1 MVQQGTTKFQE
12 KYLASLL
19 AQKVP
24 FPSYPGLQR
33 HKNPP
38 TLSAQIAAVWQ
49 SWIPLKHSS
58 ISEIECILI
67 TNSSYTLKCVQLYTQ
82 QCMYLPLV
90 SDYTHSQAHRGGGG
104 EQGIL
109 PQGPQTF
116 KGPHEA
122 FIFMTFTIMGC
133 SFMLFLYLSH
143 CLDSMSERLGRISVM
158 ISRLV

>member
-1 MVQQGTTKFQE
+1 MIHFKNLFAEPVAVTTMIQQGTTKFQE
-12 KYLASLL
+12 KYLASLI

-58 ISEIECILI
+58 ISEIECIHI
-67 TNSSYTLKCVQLYTQ
+67 TNGSYRLECVQLYTQ

-90 SDYTHSQAHRGGGG
+90 SDYIH
-104 EQGIL
+104 
-109 PQGPQTF
+109 
-116 KGPHEA
+116 
-122 FIFMTFTIMGC
+122 TI
-133 SFMLFLYLSH
+133 
-143 CLDSMSERLGRISVM
+143 
-158 ISRLV
+158 